1 MTSTIPNF
9 RQMDRPDPSPASL
22 QPEYDALLR
31 ELQHAT
37 SGEERY
43 RVLQKWDALRKQIHT
58 WAALVSLHFHQD
70 TADPEKRARRDKLNE
85 MAPKLTH
92 LDVGFK
98 RALLALEDRDNLAPH
113 IGHHCFD
120 LWEADARTFDPSIQD
135 DLAEEA
141 KLCSE
146 YTELRSSA
154 KIPFQGETH
163 NLSSIGKFLSE
174 GDRSVRYEASK
185 ARWTFFEENA
195 QEFDEIFDK
204 LVKLRTK
211 IAKKLGY
218 ASFTDLAYDRMN
230 RTEYNAADVEVFR
243 NEIREKIVPIA
254 VALREQQ
261 RQRLGVDKLMA
272 WDEPVTDP
280 SGNPKPQGDVPWQT
294 QRAQAM
300 YNKMHPELG
309 AFFALMDEKS
319 LLDLDTRP
327 TKAGGG
333 FCTSFPYWGVPFVF
347 ANFNGTK
354 HDVTVLTH
362 EIGHA
367 FQFYQSRTQPL
378 LDYQSPTLE
387 ACEIHSMSLEFLC
400 YPWMDKF
407 FGEDADRFRRVHL
420 ADALEFL
427 PYGAAVDHFQHMVYA
442 NPEATP
448 QERNQMWKEV
458 EALYLPDRDYG
469 DLPHCPEG
477 GLWQHQLHIYEVP
490 FYYIDYA
497 LAQSVALQFWALS
510 KKNFPDALDR
520 YVALCSRG
528 GEAPFTDL
536 VTSTGLRSP
545 FEPGALSQ
553 IVDPARELL
562 EV

>member
-1 MTSTIPNF
+1 MAPSIPNF
-9 RQMDRPDPSPASL
+9 AHMDRPDPILEVL
-22 QPEYDALLR
+22 QPQYDDLLQKLKSA
-31 ELQHAT
+31 E
-37 SGEERY
+37 SGKERY
-43 RVLQKWDALRKQIHT
+43 AVLQQWDAIRKQIRT

-70 TADPEKRARRDKLNE
+70 TADPERRARRDTLNE
-85 MAPKLTH
+85 VAPKLTN
-92 LDVGFK
+92 LDVQVK
-98 RALLALEDRDNLAPH
+98 RALLALEDRESLEPF

-135 DLAEEA
+135 DLAKES
-141 KLCSE
+141 KLRAE

-154 KIPFQGETH
+154 KILFQGETH

-174 GDRSVRYEASK
+174 GDRTVRYEASK
-185 ARWTFFEENA
+185 ARWEFFEENRE
-195 QEFDEIFDK
+195 EFDEIFDK
-204 LVKLRTK
+204 LVKLRTQ
-211 IAKKLGY
+211 IAHKLGY
-218 ASFTDLAYDRMN
+218 ESFTDLAYDRMN
-230 RTEYNAADVEVFR
+230 RTEYNAADVKVFR
-243 NEIREKIVPIA
+243 NEIRERVVPIA

-261 RQRLGVDKLMA
+261 RERLGLDKLMA

-280 SGNPKPQGDVPWQT
+280 SGNPKPQGGVPWQT
-294 QRAQAM
+294 ERAQEM
-300 YNKMHPELG
+300 YNAMHPEIG
-309 AFFALMDEKS
+309 EFFAMMDEKS

-367 FQFYQSRTQPL
+367 FQFYQSRNQPL
-378 LDYQSPTLE
+378 LDYHSPTLE

-407 FGEDADRFRRVHL
+407 FKEDADRFRRVHL

-427 PYGAAVDHFQHMVYA
+427 PYGAAVDHFQHMIYA
-442 NPEATP
+442 KPEATP
-448 QERNQMWKEV
+448 AERNKMWQEV

-469 DLPHCPEG
+469 DLPHCTEG

-510 KKNFPDALDR
+510 KKDFDDALER
-520 YVALCSRG
+520 YVALCERG
-528 GEAPFTDL
+528 GEAAFTDL
-536 VTSTGLRSP
+536 VKSTGLRSP
-545 FEPGALSQ
+545 FEPGALSD
-553 IVDPARELL
+553 IVGPARETLDI
-562 EV
+562 

>member
-1 MTSTIPNF
+1 MTPNIPDF
-9 RQMDRPDPSPASL
+9 KHMDRPDPSLEILEPQYQDLLAQL
-22 QPEYDALLR
+22 HDATDG
-31 ELQHAT
+31 AA
-37 SGEERY
+37 RY
-43 RVLQKWDALRKQIHT
+43 AVIQQWDALRKQIHT

-70 TADPEKRARRDKLNE
+70 TEDPQKRARRDILNE

-92 LDVGFK
+92 LDVQLK
-98 RALLALEDRDNLAPH
+98 RALLALENRANLEPY

-120 LWEADARTFDPSIQD
+120 LWEADARTFDPSIQE
-135 DLAEEA
+135 DLAEES
-141 KLCSE
+141 KLCSA

-174 GDRSVRYEASK
+174 GDRNVRYEASN
-185 ARWTFFEENA
+185 ARWTFFEEHA

-204 LVKLRTK
+204 LVKLRTQ
-211 IAKKLGY
+211 IAHKLGY
-218 ASFTDLAYDRMN
+218 KSFTDLAYDRMN
-230 RTEYNAADVEVFR
+230 RTEYNAQDVEVFR
-243 NEIREKIVPIA
+243 NDIREHIVPLA
-254 VALREQQ
+254 VALRKQQ
-261 RQRLGVDKLMA
+261 QERLGVDKLMA

-280 SGNPKPQGDVPWQT
+280 SGNPKPQGDVAWQT
-294 QRAQAM
+294 ERAQAM
-300 YNKMHPELG
+300 YNDMHPALG
-309 AFFALMDEKS
+309 EFFALMDEKS

-367 FQFYQSRTQPL
+367 FQFYQSRNQPL

-407 FGEDADRFRRVHL
+407 FGDDADRFRRVHL

-427 PYGAAVDHFQHMVYA
+427 PYGAAVDHFQHKVYA
-442 NPEATP
+442 NPDATP
-448 QERNQMWKEV
+448 QERKQMWKEV
-458 EALYLPDRDYG
+458 EAMYLPDRDYG
-469 DLPHCPEG
+469 DLPHCPSG
-477 GLWQHQLHIYEVP
+477 GLWQQQLHIYEVP

-510 KKNFPDALDR
+510 KQDFPDALKR
-520 YVALCSRG
+520 YVALCERG
-528 GEAPFTDL
+528 GEAAFTDL

-545 FEPGALSQ
+545 FESGALSA
-553 IVDPARELL
+553 IVGPARELL
-562 EV
+562 GI

>member
-1 MTSTIPNF
+1 MSNTIPNF
-9 RQMDRPDPSPASL
+9 HDMDRPDPSLEILTP
-22 QPEYDALLR
+22 QYEALLT
-31 ELQHAT
+31 ELEAAKD
-37 SGEERY
+37 GKARY
-43 RVLQKWDALRKQIHT
+43 AVLQKWDEIRKQIRT
-58 WAALVSLHFHQD
+58 WGAIVSLHFHQD
-70 TADPEKRARRDKLNE
+70 TADPEKRARRDKLHE
-85 MAPKLTH
+85 LAPKLTH
-92 LDVGFK
+92 LDVRLK
-98 RALLALEDRDNLAPH
+98 RALLALEDRDNLTPH
-113 IGHHCFD
+113 IGEHAFA

-141 KLCSE
+141 RLCSE

-174 GDRSVRYEASK
+174 GDRDVRYEASK
-185 ARWTFFEENA
+185 ARWTFFEEHA

-211 IAKKLGY
+211 IAHKLGY
-218 ASFTDLAYDRMN
+218 DSFTDLAYDRMN
-230 RTEYNAADVEVFR
+230 RTEYGAQDVEVFR
-243 NEIREKIVPIA
+243 NEIREHIVPLA
-254 VALREQQ
+254 TALREQQ
-261 RQRLGVDKLMA
+261 RERLGVEKLMA
-272 WDEPVTDP
+272 WDEPVADP
-280 SGNPKPQGDVPWQT
+280 TGNPKPQGDVAWQT
-294 QRAQAM
+294 KQAQAM
-300 YNKMHPELG
+300 YNEMHPALG
-309 AFFALMDEKS
+309 EFFALMDEKS

-367 FQFYQSRTQPL
+367 FQFYESRNQSL
-378 LDYQSPTLE
+378 LDYHSPTLE

-407 FGEDADRFRRVHL
+407 FGDDADRFRRIHL

-427 PYGAAVDHFQHMVYA
+427 PYGAAVDHFQHMIYA
-442 NPEATP
+442 KPEATP
-448 QERNQMWKEV
+448 AERKEMWKEV
-458 EALYLPDRDYG
+458 ESIYLPDRDYG
-469 DLPHCPEG
+469 DLPHCPDG
-477 GLWQHQLHIYEVP
+477 GLWQLQLHIYEVP

-497 LAQSVALQFWALS
+497 LAQSVALQFWALAQDDF
-510 KKNFPDALDR
+510 NEALQR
-520 YVALCSRG
+520 YVALCQRG
-528 GEAPFTDL
+528 GEAAFTDL

-545 FEPGALSQ
+545 FESGALST
-553 IVDPARELL
+553 IVGPARKLL
-562 EV
+562 NI